1 MTPSLR
7 AFMEGLI
14 DYAGLFPPA
23 RLELDAAIREY
34 VQSRGEP
41 DAWMLGRFII
51 PVARLTELD
60 AYAALFAEGE
70 PFHFSVLGLPALQ
83 MDVFEAAQATVAGA
97 REFEI
102 RNEGRTVAD
111 RFEIKL
117 QPQYLDLAAIADLLA
132 QYHDAFAEKLSAPT
146 RAFFEAP
153 LMGERWEAGVEKT
166 VRAIADANSEAGE
179 DASGLKLR
187 CGGVTADSFPGIEA
201 IAFAVLMCRDADVP
215 FKATAGLHHPVRHYA
230 ESVEAMM
237 HGFLNVFGGAI
248 LARLHG
254 FDSSTLERMLADEHA
269 DHFAFSDDGFDWTD
283 WSASAADIA
292 DARGH
297 FATTFGSCSFDE
309 PREDLVALG
318 MLDTASARI

>member
-34 VQSRGEP
+34 AQSRGED

-60 AYAALFAEGE
+60 AYKALFAEGE
-70 PFHFSVLGLPALQ
+70 PFRFSVLGHPALQ
-83 MDVFEAAQATVAGA
+83 MDVFEAAQATVADA
-97 REFEI
+97 RAFEI
-102 RNEGRTVAD
+102 RNEGRMVAD

-117 QPQYLDLAAIADLLA
+117 QPHYLDLEAMADLLA

-166 VRAIADANSEAGE
+166 VRAIADANSDAGE
-179 DASGLKLR
+179 DPFGLKLR
-187 CGGVTADSFPGIEA
+187 CGGVTPDAFPGIEA
-201 IAFAVLMCRDADVP
+201 VALAILMCRDADVP

-254 FDSSTLERMLADEHA
+254 FDSSTLERTLADEHA
-269 DHFAFSDDGFDWTD
+269 EHFGFSDGGFSWME

-292 DARGH
+292 NARRR

-309 PREDLVALG
+309 PREDLQALG
-318 MLDTASARI
+318 MLDTASARV